1 MRDKGRSYLRDD
13 KLYLYFESRTDG
25 ISRDEVILKL
35 HKKKIGVGIHYRA
48 IPEHSIYKKLFKWK
62 INDYPNAKKI
72 GRETIS
78 LPLSPSLK
86 KSEVLKVINVIK
98 NLKKN

>member
-1 MRDKGRSYLRDD
+1 MFNIYLQKKR
-13 KLYLYFESRTDG
+13 DG
-25 ISRDEVILKL
+25 ISRDEAILKL

-48 IPEHSIYKKLFKWK
+48 IPEHTVYKKLFRWN

-78 LPLSPSLK
+78 IPLSPALK
-86 KSEVLKVINVIK
+86 KKELYQIIK
-98 NLKKN
+98 GIIEITN